1 MISIIVLF
9 IDKAPWLP
17 PNTKTS
23 GMSLSNPYSSFLC
36 SISSVVKS
44 NFLTLVGVPVTTTF
58 VPFGSLSF
66 ASLNPTK
73 TLLCLLF
80 LLAILLQHLAI
91 HYFHVLYK
99 EYAISVLPLAQK
111 HKYIHQY
118 QLLCLA

>member
-73 TLLCLLF
+73 TLLAFFASNFVATPGNTLLSC
-80 LLAILLQHLAI
+80 II
-91 HYFHVLYK
+91 
-99 EYAISVLPLAQK
+99 
-111 HKYIHQY
+111 
-118 QLLCLA
+118 